1 MNVNDGPSRIL
12 IVDDEPMNLEIITQ
26 YLEDTG
32 KNYLLDTAE
41 DGHIAWDKLMA
52 VAATAEEYDVVLLDR
67 MMPRMDGMAVLH
79 KMSEDE
85 TLKHIPVIFQTAMSS
100 KEDILEGM
108 SAGAFYYLTKPY
120 EEDMLLSVVSR
131 ALRDRAIFKRLD
143 QCRENTER
151 MMVLLDNALFHFKT
165 LNDARNIASL
175 LSNTFPDPDR
185 AFMGIKE
192 LMINAI
198 EHGNLEISYDEKSRL
213 NLEQGWEAEVH
224 RRQQL
229 SEYRERYATVSFRRE
244 GSCYSLTISDDGDG
258 FDWQQFIEFD
268 ATRVLDNHGR
278 GIAIAKNL
286 SFSDLVYTDGGSTVT
301 AIYNCDTGKVIR

>member
-1 MNVNDGPSRIL
+1 MSVNGSQSRIL
-12 IVDDEPMNLEIITQ
+12 IVDDEPMNLAIITQ

-32 KNYLLDTAE
+32 KSYLLDTAE
-41 DGHIAWDKLMA
+41 DGHIAWEKLK
-52 VAATAEEYDVVLLDR
+52 AATATPEEYDVVLLDR
-67 MMPRMDGMAVLH
+67 MMPRMNGMELLH
-79 KMSEDE
+79 KMSEHE
-85 TLKHIPVIFQTAMSS
+85 TLRHIPVIFQTAMSS
-100 KEDILEGM
+100 REDILEGM

-131 ALRDRAIFKRLD
+131 ALRDRTIFKRLD

-192 LMINAI
+192 LMINAV
-198 EHGNLEISYDEKSRL
+198 EHGNLEITYDEKSRL
-213 NLEQGWEAEVH
+213 NLEQNWEEEVH
-224 RRQQL
+224 RRQEL
-229 SEYRERYATVSFRRE
+229 PEYCDRYATVSFKRE
-244 GSCYSLTISDDGDG
+244 SNSYLLTISDDGSG
-258 FDWQQFIEFD
+258 FDWQQFMEFE
-268 ATRVLDNHGR
+268 AARVLDNHGR

-286 SFSDLVYTDGGSTVT
+286 SFTDLVYSDGGRTVT
-301 AIYNCDTGKVIR
+301 ATLACETSDVDS